1 MNDSSRSFKEV
12 ARHLGLS
19 SEDIVNK
26 GEELLGT
33 LGLDSLTLS
42 RIRGLMAPKPTYQ
55 VLSGLT
61 INQILEKIDISYGK
75 VNVSE
80 PKRLNSFEF
89 PLTPIQES
97 YYMGILQNKPCQIYT
112 EIDIKEV
119 DVYILKKSINRV
131 VKRHPMLRA
140 KITDSGLQMVRE
152 DSTSDIYITD
162 NENFDS
168 IRESCIEK
176 LRSNPELYWDV
187 QLSKVDAE
195 TTRIHIIIDMIFID
209 AMSAMQLCKEISDE
223 YNNMLVGE
231 TTGFYDEFRLNFID
245 YCESIKKRK
254 TSRETML
261 FWESKVSELP
271 NSPNLPITTEVS
283 FNEMFFDRE
292 TFTLKTECWEF
303 LKDISADEGIS
314 PNSLIIAIF
323 SDVLKLYSE
332 NEDFTLA
339 ITKSNRPVDSK
350 NNFAGVV
357 GNFTDVTLCP
367 IIDRYGQNVVS
378 KAKEINDFL
387 RISMEHDDI
396 SGIDIIKML
405 KDYYKDQHINFPVV
419 FTSFLGIFESGIQ
432 LNGKE
437 FILNYQRT
445 QTPQITLDCQ
455 IYENNNGLVVNWDY
469 DNKIYSM
476 DLIRSMMNEMENLMI
491 KLTSNQSSKAEI
503 PIKSIDLIERIND
516 TSDDFGDTEFNAL
529 HDLIEGNER
538 KYFTKTAI
546 IDREYT
552 LSYGEMIKLSR
563 MLAGKLQKKGVK
575 PGSHVP
581 IILKK
586 GWEQVVAALAVLM
599 SGGIFVPLNHKD
611 PEKRLNETVKSLNSE
626 LVISNEMSIS
636 LNSVLRHNGDI
647 EFLDITYDRINSF
660 EHYSY
665 NPIKVADN
673 QLAYII
679 FTSGSTGKPKG
690 VEISHNSAINTCLD
704 INKKFSIGDDSIA
717 FGISAFN
724 FDLSIWDIFGVLGA
738 GGTLVICRD
747 DKVRDPD
754 YWWDQI
760 QNHNINIWNSVPTT
774 FEMLLTAYSEDKK
787 NQLEL
792 SLLSGD
798 AIRFS
803 LVEKAQEIFPEL
815 KIVGLGGATEA
826 SIWSN
831 YHVYSSKSK
840 RLGSKLLPYG
850 KPLANQQI
858 YVLDKN
864 LKYRPQNVV
873 GDIYIGGK
881 GLAKGYFNNKK
892 LTQKS
897 FINSDRFG
905 RLYKTGDLGRYL
917 SNGEIEILGRRDM
930 QMKIGGHRIELGEI
944 EKCVQNMENIIKVN
958 VIAINTDTRYLVGF
972 VVVNR
977 HTGNEEIEIKEYL
990 ANYVPAYMI
999 PQKWIIIDDMPS
1011 TLNGKVDVNKLK
1023 EIAQYKMFEFDNQK
1037 YTDTSTNNNLILEK
1051 VSELLEISPQKINMS
1066 KSLFEQGLTSL
1077 HAVKLVNI
1085 LSDMWNTKL
1094 PYSLLFNN
1102 PSIEKLMEYYKG
1114 KSGVEM
1120 QFKDDGDSASDDSIA
1135 VISSSCRLPGGVN
1148 STDELWDMLL
1158 ERKDCITKVPPS
1170 RFDIDTIYN
1179 TNRDL
1184 VNSSYTN
1191 KGAFIDNVE
1200 YFDYDFFSIPLAEAK
1215 AMDPQQRILLE
1226 VLYEACYKGGY
1237 GKDELNGSDT
1247 GVFIGQMNYDWMTDF
1262 SFNKEYA
1269 GTGVSPSITSNRISY
1284 ILNLVGP
1291 SMTIDTACS
1300 SSLVAVDNAVSSL
1313 LSNSCSMA
1321 IAGGVNLILS
1331 KEPYITTCKAGM
1343 LSIDGRCATFDSKAN
1358 GIARGEGVGVVVLK
1372 RLADAKRD
1380 GDNIISVIKG
1390 TAVNQDGKSAS
1401 LTIPNGYAQENV
1413 INKALNRANIHGNDI
1428 DYIECH
1434 GTGTPL
1440 GDPIEVEAI
1449 KNTLGKNRNYPL
1461 VLGSIKTN
1469 IGHLEG
1475 AAGIVGL
1482 IKTIEVLKHKIAPG
1496 NVHFNELNPKISF
1509 DDFNAVISS
1518 NNINIGLQKDSILA
1532 SVSSFGYGGTNA
1544 HVILESWNNENKSIS
1559 KALPDVE
1566 KQIFNSKPLP
1576 WNKQDVKSE
1585 IQKNIIKEHVYE
1597 INWELMNSSKVG
1609 FDMNETSY
1617 LVISEGLI
1625 DNLPSNWKQVS

>member
-1 MNDSSRSFKEV
+1 MNDLFEKSKEV
-12 ARHLGLS
+12 ARYFGLLPK
-19 SEDIVNK
+19 DIVDK
-26 GEELLGT
+26 GDELLGT

-42 RIRGLMAPKPTYQ
+42 HIRGLMEPKPTYQ

-61 INQILEKIDISYGK
+61 INQILEKINISNGEVK
-75 VNVSE
+75 ASE
-80 PKRLNSFEF
+80 SRNLESFEF
-89 PLTPIQES
+89 SLTPIQES
-97 YYMGILQNKPCQIYT
+97 YFMGALQSKPCQIYT
-112 EIDIKEV
+112 EIDVKEINI
-119 DVYILKKSINRV
+119 DALKKSINKV

-140 KITDSGLQMVRE
+140 KIADSGLQTIRE
-152 DSTSDIYITD
+152 DSGSDIHIEYYESP
-162 NENFDS
+162 NS

-176 LRSNPELYWDV
+176 LRSNPELYWDI

-195 TTRIHIIIDMIFID
+195 TTRLHIIIDMIFID
-209 AMSAMQLCKEISDE
+209 AMSAMQLCKEVSDE

-231 TTGFYDEFRLNFID
+231 PTGFYNKSRLNFVD
-245 YCESIKKRK
+245 YCESIKERK
-254 TSRETML
+254 PSRETMS
-261 FWESKVSELP
+261 FWESKLSKLP
-271 NSPNLPITTEVS
+271 NSPNLPITTEVTS
-283 FNEMFFDRE
+283 NETLFERE
-292 TFTLKTECWEF
+292 AFTLKTEYWEL
-303 LKDISADEGIS
+303 LKDISVTEDIS

-323 SDVLKLYSE
+323 SDVLRLYSE

-339 ITKSNRPVDSK
+339 ITKSNRPVDSRQ
-350 NNFAGVV
+350 NFMGVV

-367 IIDRYGQNVVS
+367 IIDRYKQNVIS
-378 KAKEINDFL
+378 KAKEVNGFL
-387 RISMEHDDI
+387 RESMEHDDI
-396 SGIDIIKML
+396 SGIDIIKMV

-419 FTSFLGIFESGIQ
+419 FTSFLGIFESNIQ

-437 FILNYQRT
+437 FSLNYQRT
-445 QTPQITLDCQ
+445 QTPQISLDCQ

-469 DNKIYSM
+469 DNEIYSTN
-476 DLIRSMMNEMENLMI
+476 LIRIMINEMENLMI
-491 KLTSNQSSKAEI
+491 KLTSNHSDKAEI
-503 PIKSIDLIERIND
+503 PMESIDLINQIND
-516 TSDDFGDTEFNAL
+516 TSYDFANAKFNVL
-529 HDLIEGNER
+529 HGLIEDNER
-538 KYFTKTAI
+538 KYRIKTAL
-546 IDREYT
+546 IDQEYT
-552 LSYGEMIKLSR
+552 FSYGEMIKLSR
-563 MLAGKLQKKGVK
+563 MLAGKLQQKGVK
-575 PGSHVP
+575 PGAHVP

-586 GWEQVVAALAVLM
+586 GWEQVVSALAVLM
-599 SGGIFVPLNHKD
+599 AGGVFVPLNHKD
-611 PEKRLNETVKSLNSE
+611 PEKRLNETVKSLNSKI
-626 LVISNEMSIS
+626 VISNEVSVS
-636 LNSVLRHNGDI
+636 LNSLLRHNEEF
-647 EFLDITYDRINSF
+647 EFLNITYDKINSF
-660 EHYSY
+660 EHNSY
-665 NPIKVADN
+665 NPVRVEGD

-690 VEISHNSAINTCLD
+690 VEISHNSALNTCLD
-704 INKKFSIGDDSIA
+704 INKKFSISDDAIA

-724 FDLSIWDIFGVLGA
+724 FDLSIWDIFGVLSA
-738 GGTLVICRD
+738 GGTLVICSD

-760 QNHNINIWNSVPTT
+760 QKHNINIWNTVPTT
-774 FEMLLTAYSEDKK
+774 FEMLLTAYSEDKRSH
-787 NQLEL
+787 LEL
-792 SLLSGD
+792 ALLSGD

-803 LVEKAQEIFPEL
+803 LVEKAQEIFPKL

-831 YHVYSSKSK
+831 YHIYSATSKK
-840 RLGSKLLPYG
+840 LGSKLLPYG

-864 LKYRPQNVV
+864 LKCRPQNVV
-873 GDIYIGGK
+873 GDIYIGGN
-881 GLAKGYFNNKK
+881 GLAKGYFNNEK
-892 LTQKS
+892 LTQNC
-897 FINSDRFG
+897 FVNSDRFG

-917 SNGEIEILGRRDM
+917 NNGEIEILGRRDM

-944 EKCVQNMENIIKVN
+944 EKRVQTMENIIKVN
-958 VIAINTDTRYLVGF
+958 VIATNTDTGYLVGF
-972 VVVNR
+972 VVVKR

-990 ANYVPAYMI
+990 EKYLPTYMI
-999 PQKWIIIDDMPS
+999 PQMWIILDDMPNTS
-1011 TLNGKVDVNKLK
+1011 NGKVDIKKLK
-1023 EIAQYKMFEFDNQK
+1023 AIVQDKTFKDSNQK
-1037 YTDTSTNNNLILEK
+1037 YTDTSNNNNLILDK
-1051 VSELLEISPQKINMS
+1051 VSELLGISPHKINMS

-1077 HAVKLVNI
+1077 HAVKLVNT

-1102 PSIEKLMEYYKG
+1102 PSVEKLMEYYEEKG
-1114 KSGVEM
+1114 SVET
-1120 QFKDDGDSASDDSIA
+1120 QFKNSDDRGSDDYIA
-1135 VISSSCRLPGGVN
+1135 VISSACRLPGSVK

-1158 ERKDCITKVPPS
+1158 ERKDCITKVPTS

-1179 TNRDL
+1179 PNRDL
-1184 VNSSYTN
+1184 VNSTYTN
-1191 KGAFIDNVE
+1191 KGAFIDSAE
-1200 YFDYDFFSIPLAEAK
+1200 YFDYDFFSVPVAEAK

-1237 GKDELNGSDT
+1237 GKSELNGSDT
-1247 GVFIGQMNYDWMTDF
+1247 GVFIGQMNYDWMTNF

-1343 LSIDGRCATFDSKAN
+1343 LSVDGRCATFDSKAN

-1372 RLADAKRD
+1372 RLEDAKRD

-1413 INKALNRANIHGNDI
+1413 INKALNRANVRGNDI

-1449 KNTLGKNRNYPL
+1449 KNTLGKNRDYPL

-1518 NNINIGLQKDSILA
+1518 NNINIGLKKDSILA

-1544 HVILESWNNENKSIS
+1544 HVILESWNNEDRSIS
-1559 KALPDVE
+1559 KSLPDIE
-1566 KQIFNSKPLP
+1566 ESIFNSKPLP
-1576 WNKQDVKSE
+1576 WNKQYVKPE
-1585 IQKNIIKEHVYE
+1585 IQENIIKEHVYE
-1597 INWELMNSSKVG
+1597 TNWELMNSSK
-1609 FDMNETSY
+1609 
-1617 LVISEGLI
+1617 
-1625 DNLPSNWKQVS
+1625 